1 MDKLSL
7 LRNKIFALDDLVHV
21 VSGWRLQSQTVV
33 FTNGC
38 FDIMHRGHVEYLAQ
52 AASLGN
58 RLVVGLNSDQSIFRL
73 KGANRPIIDGYSRA
87 ELLAS
92 FQFID
97 AVVLFDEE
105 TPIDLITALTPDVLA
120 KGGDY
125 TPETIVGANVVTA
138 NGGRVEEIPIVAGYS
153 TTNIINKISAQ
164 NS

>member
-1 MDKLSL
+1 MDKLRL
-7 LRNKIFALDDLVHV
+7 IRNKIFALDDLVHV
-21 VSGWRLQSQTVV
+21 VSGWRLQSQTIV

-52 AASLGN
+52 AAGMGN
-58 RLVVGLNSDQSIFRL
+58 RLVVGLNSDQSIKGL
-73 KGANRPIIDGYSRA
+73 KGPNRPIIDGHSRA

-105 TPIDLITALTPDVLA
+105 TPISLITALKPEVLA

-125 TPETIVGANVVTA
+125 TPETIVGADVVKA
-138 NGGRVEEIPIVAGYS
+138 NGGRVEVIPFIAGYS
-153 TTNIINKISAQ
+153 TTSIISKIASQA
-164 NS
+164 

>member
-1 MDKLSL
+1 MDKLAL
-7 LRNKIFALDDLVHV
+7 LRNKIFALDELVHV

-58 RLVVGLNSDQSIFRL
+58 RLIVGLNSDQSIFKL
-73 KGANRPIIDGYSRA
+73 KGPNRPIIDGYSRA

-97 AVVLFDEE
+97 AVVLFDDE
-105 TPIDLITALTPDVLA
+105 TPINLITALKPNVLA

-125 TPETIVGANVVTA
+125 TPETIVGANIVTA
-138 NGGRVEEIPIVAGYS
+138 NGGRVAVIPIVAGYS
-153 TTNIINKISAQ
+153 TTNIIKKIASQA
-164 NS
+164 